1 MNEAAASPRAASPRA
16 EGWRP
21 RLFRRRGPAQGSAPP
36 PATDSPRRATESRPE
51 SPSIGP
57 TDVPERPALADGVEL
72 AGQMEDS
79 AFEEQPWLI
88 LREGAFI
95 QVTALL
101 YKLAGACDGNRTHD
115 EIAAKLSEEIGRTA
129 TADNVRQLL
138 ERKLIPMGVI
148 PKADGTVV
156 PSATGPDG
164 RSPLRISL
172 KTRQIP
178 SRIIDPLARAFKFLF
193 LPPVA
198 LGIVAVAA
206 TAVGWLLVIHGIGG
220 SFRGALYEPWL
231 IVVLLPIIVASAAF
245 HEFGHA
251 AALAYGGGKVRG
263 MGAGLYFVY
272 PVFFTDVTDNYR
284 LKRSSKV
291 RTDLGG
297 FYFNLIFALG
307 LMAVYFAT
315 GQEFLL
321 LGVVAIVFG
330 IVHQLMPIMRLDG
343 YWALADV
350 TGIPDPFS
358 ALVPFVKS
366 LIPGQRS
373 TAPEMKAW
381 VKGLFLIY
389 IVLTIPLLVLLV
401 VYTIRIAPRIIATTF
416 DSLGQQVA
424 QIQPALAAGDMVGL
438 TGRVLGIAVLA
449 LTALGMVVFVYKT
462 GKSALGRLWTW
473 AGDSWPRRAAARTA
487 TLLAFG
493 AVVLLWIP
501 PLPAAGTP
509 AGPFHAFQPI
519 GKDEYLSLGAP
530 FGVPHGGLAGPAGSA
545 SPSPLASSAPGQPPP
560 ASAAP
565 GGPGPTATPRPTP
578 TPTPRPTPTPTPTP
592 ALPTA
597 SPSAPP

>member
-1 MNEAAASPRAASPRA
+1 V
-16 EGWRP
+16 
-21 RLFRRRGPAQGSAPP
+21 
-36 PATDSPRRATESRPE
+36 TE
-51 SPSIGP
+51 
-57 TDVPERPALADGVEL
+57 
-72 AGQMEDS
+72 
-79 AFEEQPWLI
+79 
-88 LREGAFI
+88 
-95 QVTALL
+95 LL
-101 YKLAGACDGNRTHD
+101 YKLAEACDGKASHD
-115 EIAAKLSEEIGRTA
+115 EIAATLSKAIGRTA
-129 TADNVRQLL
+129 TADNVRTLL
-138 ERKLIPMGVI
+138 EKKLIPMGVV
-148 PKADGTVV
+148 PKSDGTVV

-178 SRIIDPLARAFKFLF
+178 PRIVQPLARAFSFLF

-198 LGIVAVAA
+198 LGVVAIAA
-206 TAVGWLLVIHGIGG
+206 TAVGWLLVLHGVGG

-263 MGAGLYFVY
+263 MGAGMYFVY

-307 LMAVYFAT
+307 LMGVYFAT

-330 IVHQLMPIMRLDG
+330 IVHQLLPIMRLDG
-343 YWALADV
+343 YWALADF

-358 ALVPFVKS
+358 ALGPFVKS
-366 LIPGQRS
+366 LIPGRRG
-373 TAPEMKAW
+373 TGPEMKAW
-381 VKGLFLIY
+381 VKVLFFLY
-389 IVLTIPLLVLLV
+389 IVLTIPLLIVLV
-401 VYTIRIAPRIIATTF
+401 VYTIAIAPRIIATTV

-424 QIQPALAAGDMVGL
+424 QLQPALAAGDMVGL
-438 TGRVLGIAVLA
+438 AGRVLGIAVLV
-449 LTALGMVVFVYKT
+449 LTALGMFVFVFRT
-462 GKSALGRLWTW
+462 GKSVLGRLWTW
-473 AGDSWPRRAAARTA
+473 AGDSWARRAAARTA

-493 AVVLLWIP
+493 ALVLLWIP

-509 AGPFHAFQPI
+509 AGPFHAFTPI
-519 GKDEYLSLGAP
+519 GQDEHLSLGGP
-530 FGVPHGGLAGPAGSA
+530 FGLPYGGLAGPAS
-545 SPSPLASSAPGQPPP
+545 SPSPSPGGSAPPDGQAP

-565 GGPGPTATPRPTP
+565 GASGPAPVVTPRPTP
-578 TPTPRPTPTPTPTP
+578 TPTPVAPRATPVPTPTP
-592 ALPTA
+592 APT
-597 SPSAPP
+597 PAPPSEAPSPTP

>member
-1 MNEAAASPRAASPRA
+1 MNEAAATPQATSPRAA
-16 EGWRP
+16 GWRP
-21 RLFRRRGPAQGSAPP
+21 RLFRRRGATPDPAPP
-36 PATDSPRRATESRPE
+36 PTANSQPPTPTV
-51 SPSIGP
+51 GP
-57 TDVPERPALADGVEL
+57 ADVPDRPALAEGVEL
-72 AGQMEDS
+72 SGQMEDS
-79 AFEEQPWLI
+79 AFQEQPWLI
-88 LREGAFI
+88 LRQGAFI
-95 QVTALL
+95 QVTELL
-101 YKLAGACDGNRTHD
+101 YRLADACDGNRDHD
-115 EIAAKLSEEIGRTA
+115 EIAAKVSEEIGRKA
-129 TADNVRQLL
+129 TGANVRQLL

-172 KTRQIP
+172 KTRQLP
-178 SRIIDPLARAFKFLF
+178 PRLVDPLARAFKFLF

-198 LGIVAVAA
+198 LGVVAVAA

-263 MGAGLYFVY
+263 MGAGMYFVY

-343 YWALADV
+343 YWTLADL

-358 ALVPFVKS
+358 ALVPFIKS
-366 LIPGQRS
+366 FIPGRRS
-373 TAPEMKAW
+373 TGPEMKAW
-381 VKGLFLIY
+381 VKVLFAIY

-401 VYTIRIAPRIIATTF
+401 VYTIALAPRIIATTV

-424 QIQPALAAGDMVGL
+424 QLQAAIAAGDMMGL
-438 TGRVLGIAVLA
+438 AGRVLGIAVLV
-449 LTALGMVVFVYKT
+449 LTALGMVLFVFRT
-462 GKSALGRLWTW
+462 GKSTLGRLWTW

-519 GKDEYLSLGAP
+519 GQDEHLSLGAP
-530 FGVPHGGLAGPAGSA
+530 FGVPYGGLAGPAGSA
-545 SPSPLASSAPGQPPP
+545 TPSPAASSAPGQQP
-560 ASAAP
+560 AAP
-565 GGPGPTATPRPTP
+565 GASGPATTPRTTPRPAP
-578 TPTPRPTPTPTPTP
+578 TPTPRPAPTPTPTPTP
-592 ALPTA
+592 APPTA
-597 SPSAPP
+597 EPSATP

>member
-1 MNEAAASPRAASPRA
+1 MSEATANPAATSPRT

-21 RLFRRRGPAQGSAPP
+21 RLFRRRGPAGDPAPPQASNSAP
-36 PATDSPRRATESRPE
+36 RTEERPE
-51 SPSIGP
+51 EPSIGP
-57 TDVPERPALADGVEL
+57 ADVPERPALAEGVEL

-101 YKLAGACDGNRTHD
+101 YKLAGACDGKRGHD
-115 EIAAKLSEEIGRTA
+115 EIAAKVSKEIGRTA
-129 TADNVRQLL
+129 TADNVRKLL

-172 KTRQIP
+172 KTRQVP
-178 SRIIDPLARAFKFLF
+178 TRVVDPLARAFKFLF

-206 TAVGWLLVIHGIGG
+206 TVVGWLLVFHGVGG
-220 SFRGALYEPWL
+220 SFRGAIYEPWL

-263 MGAGLYFVY
+263 MGAGMYFVY

-297 FYFNLIFALG
+297 FYFNLIFVLG
-307 LMAVYFAT
+307 LTAVYFAT
-315 GQEFLL
+315 GLEFLL

-343 YWALADV
+343 YWTLADL

-358 ALVPFVKS
+358 ALGPFVKS
-366 LIPGQRS
+366 LIPGQRDDRRL
-373 TAPEMKAW
+373 A
-381 VKGLFLIY
+381 
-389 IVLTIPLLVLLV
+389 
-401 VYTIRIAPRIIATTF
+401 R
-416 DSLGQQVA
+416 
-424 QIQPALAAGDMVGL
+424 PAGGS
-438 TGRVLGIAVLA
+438 G
-449 LTALGMVVFVYKT
+449 
-462 GKSALGRLWTW
+462 SAR
-473 AGDSWPRRAAARTA
+473 PRRRRHVGRGRSRPRHCGPRADGTRDGD
-487 TLLAFG
+487 LRIPDG
-493 AVVLLWIP
+493 KECPRPAVDLGWR
-501 PLPAAGTP
+501 
-509 AGPFHAFQPI
+509 Q
-519 GKDEYLSLGAP
+519 LGAP
-530 FGVPHGGLAGPAGSA
+530 HGGPHGDPSRVRGGCAPVDPAVAGRRDAG
-545 SPSPLASSAPGQPPP
+545 G
-560 ASAAP
+560 AAP
-565 GGPGPTATPRPTP
+565 RF
-578 TPTPRPTPTPTPTP
+578 P
-592 ALPTA
+592 ADRRG
-597 SPSAPP
+597 